1 MENFGQQT
9 SIWHALLFGQWHF
22 YAGWHYTVDSCCHSW
37 FDLILVVCSAVP
49 ADRKASVP
57 SAQVKSRYTQKHGK
71 CQREKLPWNINGMFQ
86 VHSLAFERTFLED
99 SSHWGSVTTRANY
112 RWLLSWLCSHSN
124 VEMGLSLFVWFNS
137 DLFVQKMWYK
147 VIGFKCNT

>member
-22 YAGWHYTVDSCCHSW
+22 YAGWHYTVDNCCHSW

-57 SAQVKSRYTQKHGK
+57 SAQVKSLDTHTNMVSAKERNYPGTSMGCFK
-71 CQREKLPWNINGMFQ
+71 CTALHLKELFWKTPPIGVVWLPGQ
-86 VHSLAFERTFLED
+86 
-99 SSHWGSVTTRANY
+99 SSGLY
-112 RWLLSWLCSHSN
+112 RWLLSWNLWSHSN
-124 VEMGLSLFVWFNS
+124 VEMGLSLFVRFNS
-137 DLFVQKMWYK
+137 DLFV
-147 VIGFKCNT
+147 